1 MHRNLVL
8 FISLIIFG
16 CQQNKE
22 KRPDVSHIAV
32 EVSVKRLEHDLFS
45 ATSKEEVHDFLN
57 ANKILKQQFFYADQ
71 YPHDSILVNT
81 LFDLINDPHIDTL
94 YRETQAAFGDLSHLQ
109 AQFADAFRYIKY
121 YYPDFQAPEI
131 QTIVTGFGR
140 DMYISDSVIIV
151 GLDYYIG
158 KGATY
163 RPIDLPQYILRRY
176 EKEYIVPS
184 YVLLLSSKYNKINV
198 EDHTMLADMIFYGK
212 AYYFASKVLP
222 DVPDSILIGYE
233 SASLKDVHENQQIV
247 WAHFVENELLYE
259 TSHFVKKKYMD
270 ERPKTLEIGNKAP
283 GRIGV
288 WLGWEIV
295 KQYMRAHSEVNL
307 QELMETEDAQQ
318 IFMKSRYKPAP

>member
-32 EVSVKRLEHDLFS
+32 EVSVKRLEQDLFS
-45 ATSKEEVHDFLN
+45 ANSKEEVHNFLN

-94 YRETQAAFGDLSHLQ
+94 YRETQAAFGDLSDLQ
-109 AQFADAFRYIKY
+109 AQFAEAFRYIKY
-121 YYPDFQAPEI
+121 YYPDFEAPEI

-184 YVLLLSSKYNKINV
+184 YVLLLSSKYNKINA

-295 KQYMRAHSEVNL
+295 KQYMRGHSEVKL
-307 QELMETEDAQQ
+307 PELMETKDAQQ